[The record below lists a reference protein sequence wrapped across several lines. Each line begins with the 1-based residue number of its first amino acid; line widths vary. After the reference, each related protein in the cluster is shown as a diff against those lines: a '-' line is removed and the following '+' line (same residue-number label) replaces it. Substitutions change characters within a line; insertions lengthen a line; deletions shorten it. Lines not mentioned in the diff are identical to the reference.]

1 MNQEYPIRVL
11 HRGISYNRG
20 GIESYLINYYRHMD
34 RALVQFDFIVPEGMM
49 IAFEDEI
56 KTMGGVYI
64 KKLLA

>member
-11 HRGISYNRG
+11 HRGMSYNRG

-34 RALVQFDFIVPEGMM
+34 RELIQFDFIVPKGMT

-64 KKLLA
+64 KKLLV

>member
-11 HRGISYNRG
+11 HRGMSYNRG

-49 IAFEDEI
+49 IAF
-56 KTMGGVYI
+56 
-64 KKLLA
+64 